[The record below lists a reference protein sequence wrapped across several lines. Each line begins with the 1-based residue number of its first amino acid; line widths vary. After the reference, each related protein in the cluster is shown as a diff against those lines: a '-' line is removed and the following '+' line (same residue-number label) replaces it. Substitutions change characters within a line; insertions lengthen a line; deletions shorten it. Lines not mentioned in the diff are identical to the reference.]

1 MQYRK
6 LGTWGLKVSSLALGG
21 WTTFGAT
28 VRDPHTIRTILLK
41 AYDAG
46 ITTFDIADIY
56 AHGEAEKR
64 MGNVLRE
71 LPRERLVVSTKVFF
85 PMSDDPN
92 DRGLSRKHVHESI
105 DRSLSRLGMEYVDLY
120 YAHRPDPETPLE
132 ESVRAFS
139 DVVASG
145 KALYWGTSEW
155 PADMVQKAVALARA
169 NGWHAPIVEQP
180 EYSLLHRRIEHEL
193 FPLAGELG
201 TGLVVWSPLGQGLL
215 TGKYDRGIPE
225 GSRFDRLPQFT
236 QRLWTEANRKRTL
249 AMRELADEA
258 GLTRAQL
265 ALAWVLA
272 HPQISSAIIGVTSL
286 AQLDD
291 NLVAADLN
299 VPHEIL
305 RKLDE
310 LFNDPD

>member
-169 NGWHAPIVEQP
+169 NGWHAPVVEQP